1 MAKCK
6 AGPGGYAGL
15 LDLAATHGE
24 DESVLSTPF
33 QIGPQAGARLPAVE
47 RIKLTMEDLQ
57 QQAAAAA
64 RGLTTIYLPG
74 KGIREVAPDSVEA
87 RRLLGDGTHEIVN
100 LTDDLMLTRSDYHDI
115 PDEALD
121 QQWELD
127 YRGWLFLHF
136 RLDGLSREAAPDG
149 RVTTLGGHSF
159 LLTTSMSSGVGTREL
174 IGNNWKTVGIA
185 CKPSFLAREIHVASE
200 DLPAEVRRFQS
211 GDAGATL
218 WFAGDMS
225 PDMTSVAMAIM
236 QPSVHPSVRP
246 VYLRAKTVEL
256 VCLAID
262 RLRQPEPLVASAVR
276 LSRHDVDCLQSARQI
291 LDEAHKPP
299 SLDQLARKVGL
310 NRNKLAMGFKHVFG
324 MTVGEYHR
332 ELRLQ
337 RAYAKLQDAD
347 LQVSRIADEAG
358 YRDAGS
364 FSKVFK
370 QRFGVLPSEVK
381 PVSRLLPKDIQGT

>member
-1 MAKCK
+1 MVGAV
-6 AGPGGYAGL
+6 AGPGSQGPW
-15 LDLAATHGE
+15 LDLAGVWLE
-24 DESVLSTPF
+24 DETLVDSRTHTDSR
-33 QIGPQAGARLPAVE
+33 AGARSPTVE
-47 RIKLTMEDLQ
+47 RIKLTMQDLQ

-74 KGIREVAPDSVEA
+74 QGMREVAPDSPEA
-87 RRLLGDGTHEIVN
+87 QRVLPGGTQEIVN
-100 LTDDLMLTRSDYHDI
+100 LTEDLMLTRCDFHDI
-115 PDEALD
+115 PDEALE

-136 RLDGLSREAAPDG
+136 RLDGLSREESPDG

-159 LLTTSMSSGVGTREL
+159 LLTTSMTSGAGTREL
-174 IGNNWKTVGIA
+174 MGNNWKTVGIA
-185 CKPSFLAREIHVASE
+185 CKPSFLAREIHVADD
-200 DLPAEVRRFQS
+200 DLPEEVRRFQS
-211 GDAGATL
+211 GDADTTL

-225 PDMTSVAMAIM
+225 ADMTAVATAIM

-276 LSRHDVDCLQSARQI
+276 LSRHDVDCLHSARQI
-291 LDEAHKPP
+291 LDETHKPP
-299 SLDQLARKVGL
+299 SLDHLARKVGL

-337 RAYAKLQDAD
+337 RAYAKLQAAD

-381 PVSRLLPKDIQGT
+381 PISPFQPKDI